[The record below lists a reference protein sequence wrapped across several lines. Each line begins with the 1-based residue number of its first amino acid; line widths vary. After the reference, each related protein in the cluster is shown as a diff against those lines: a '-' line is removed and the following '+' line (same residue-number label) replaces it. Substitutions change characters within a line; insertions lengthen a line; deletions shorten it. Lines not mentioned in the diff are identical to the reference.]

1 MIKSNELIFAR
12 INKDVKLP
20 TKSHENAGYDIYVY
34 SDEEAI
40 TIPPHKTK
48 MLPTGLYSACHPDY
62 YIQLVERGSTGSKGI
77 AQRCGCIDSGY
88 RGEWFVPVTNTN
100 SIPVIITSDVEE
112 TQILEDIILY
122 PKTKAICQ
130 AVILP
135 VPKMDVKEVSVSELK
150 NIPSERG
157 IGSLGSSG
165 K

>member
-1 MIKSNELIFAR
+1 M
-12 INKDVKLP
+12 
-20 TKSHENAGYDIYVY
+20 
-34 SDEEAI
+34 
-40 TIPPHKTK
+40 
-48 MLPTGLYSACHPDY
+48 
-62 YIQLVERGSTGSKGI
+62 
-77 AQRCGCIDSGY
+77 
-88 RGEWFVPVTNTN
+88 PVTNTN

-112 TQILEDIILY
+112 TQILEDKILY